1 MTDTVRLLLTLLLAG
16 AALTL
21 GAAIWSWWADR
32 ERALTRLAG
41 RVLGG
46 APDALCISPP
56 RNAAVALRV
65 ETGKILLLWNGGAG
79 ALLYPIEALEG
90 AEIIVDQTVVAR
102 AWRGEPRRAL
112 DQINHEARQVALRLQ
127 FDNPRSPEFV
137 LDLWLPEDARRRGDQ
152 GPAAAIE
159 EGRAWLARTESLVR
173 RQRIEP
179 SVARPAA
186 PAGDDEQDDLPF

>member
-79 ALLYPIEALEG
+79 ALLYPVLLFAFG
-90 AEIIVDQTVVAR
+90 GVTPAEAR
-102 AWRGEPRRAL
+102 AA
-112 DQINHEARQVALRLQ
+112 
-127 FDNPRSPEFV
+127 F
-137 LDLWLPEDARRRGDQ
+137 RRRKSD
-152 GPAAAIE
+152 
-159 EGRAWLARTESLVR
+159 
-173 RQRIEP
+173 
-179 SVARPAA
+179 VATP
-186 PAGDDEQDDLPF
+186 PTDLS